1 MVSHCRGSSTAEP
14 SEPATP
20 DAKRGLCSCAG
31 EPPSTHVG
39 TRQPRPQLIWM
50 SQLRHYNA
58 DLDLRYCCLL
68 SLISKRPWRTADPPR
83 SAPPVQKGIHMLCPQ
98 QASLKE
104 YHRPG
109 LTTEIPQKSVLNF
122 AILLG
127 EETPRTVLKTQKMS
141 FKT

>member
-1 MVSHCRGSSTAEP
+1 MVSHCGGSSTAEP
-14 SEPATP
+14 FRTCNTRCSTWAVLMCWGATKHPRGDTPAP
-20 DAKRGLCSCAG
+20 A
-31 EPPSTHVG
+31 P
-39 TRQPRPQLIWM
+39 
-50 SQLRHYNA
+50 A
-58 DLDLRYCCLL
+58 DLDVTAETLQCRPGPPLL
-68 SLISKRPWRTADPPR
+68 LLAQPDFQKALADPPR